1 MLAIAA
7 LWCLGMFAA
16 FALLGSSAIPR
27 GTTVA
32 GTSIGGLSE
41 DQAKVAIDQVQEARS
56 KKKIK
61 LSIDGAETWVY
72 PQELGITIDSEVT
85 VEEAVGPRYSPS
97 NVWRNWF
104 GAGDQ
109 QPVLTIDQETLGRWF
124 ATAQLSGVKPKVEP
138 RITYTGTTPNV
149 VPGQAGKSISTE
161 DLVRQIAAAISEGS
175 NHIELTAHGEEPSL
189 SQEQVEQFA
198 RDTAAQAVAA
208 PINLNIDNHSST
220 VSPEVIASSLQFK
233 VQDGELKPEFDLA
246 KFRKKMGKE
255 LAEVD
260 QRPVDAKWDVS
271 SGTPVVVPSVNGRGV
286 PEDQLQTAL
295 DAAVVS
301 SGDQR
306 SVNLATEQLTPKM
319 TTEQAKELDIKEKI
333 SSFKQEFPYAEY
345 RFQNIGQASKRINN
359 TLLMPDEVFSMNDIV
374 GERTEERGFT
384 TGPVVAQGGRLKE
397 ELGGGVSTAT
407 TAVWVAA
414 FYGGLEKVEQ
424 GAHLIWIPR
433 YQPGLE
439 ATVAWGQLDLKFKN
453 NTGHPILITTDMKQT
468 SIEVGIWGHKNFDS
482 IKAVSGDKKNIKT
495 APAQVDNS
503 KNCVPQEG
511 SPGFDIKVDR
521 VIKRGGD
528 KKVDSFFTHYIP
540 AAPTQCVGSSS

>member
-1 MLAIAA
+1 
-7 LWCLGMFAA
+7 MFAA
-16 FALLGSSAIPR
+16 FALLGSSSIPR

-32 GTSIGGLSE
+32 GTAIGGLSE
-41 DQAKVAIDQVQEARS
+41 DQAKIALDQVQEARA

-61 LSIDGAETWVY
+61 VSIDGTDTWVH
-72 PQELGITIDSEVT
+72 PQDLGVTIDSEVT
-85 VEEAVGPRYSPS
+85 IDEAVGPRFSPS
-97 NVWRNWF
+97 NVWRTWF
-104 GAGDQ
+104 GAGEQ
-109 QPVLTIDQETLGRWF
+109 SPVLTINQETLGRWF
-124 ATAQLSGVKPKVEP
+124 ASAHLAGVTPKVEP
-138 RITYTGTTPNV
+138 RIKYTGTTPEV

-161 DLVRQIAAAISEGS
+161 DLAVGIAKAMSEGS
-175 NHIELTAHGEEPSL
+175 NQVELSAHVEEPSV
-189 SQEQVEQFA
+189 SREQVDQFA
-198 RDTAAQAVAA
+198 QGTASQAVSA
-208 PINLNIDNHSST
+208 PIDLNIDNRSST

-233 VQDGELKPEFDLA
+233 VQDGELKPEFDLGV
-246 KFRKKMGKE
+246 FRKKMGKE
-255 LAEVD
+255 LADVD

-271 SGTPVVVPSVNGRGV
+271 SGTPVVVASVNGKGV
-286 PEDQLQTAL
+286 PDDQLQSAL
-295 DAAVVS
+295 GSAALG

-306 SVNLATEQLTPKM
+306 KATLATEPLTPSM
-319 TTEQAKELDIKEKI
+319 TTEQAQALDIKEKV

-345 RFQNIGQASKRINN
+345 RFQNIGQASKRVNN
-359 TLLMPDEVFSMNDIV
+359 TLLMPDEIFSMNDIV

-384 TGPVVAQGGRLKE
+384 KGPVVAEGGRLKE

-468 SIEVGIWGHKNFDS
+468 SVEVSIWGHKNFDS
-482 IKAVSGDKKNIKT
+482 IKAVSGDKKNIT
-495 APAQVDNS
+495 NAPAQVDNS
-503 KNCVPQEG
+503 TNCVPQEG

-521 VIKRGGD
+521 VIKTGGD

-540 AAPTQCVGSSS
+540 AAPTKCVGG